1 MTQSQE
7 PDDLSTDAG
16 AVGSHQ
22 WEASYDYAVNGRDIF
37 DWKCRD
43 CGMKAR
49 MTLPTDEG
57 SEHVRPPFDPA
68 EVRLMAGGLGSEDLL
83 GAARHH
89 FSHEELS
96 RTTCSEFVAELVH
109 HPHAKRR

>member
-1 MTQSQE
+1 
-7 PDDLSTDAG
+7 
-16 AVGSHQ
+16 
-22 WEASYDYAVNGRDIF
+22 
-37 DWKCRD
+37 
-43 CGMKAR
+43 
-49 MTLPTDEG
+49 
-57 SEHVRPPFDPA
+57 
-68 EVRLMAGGLGSEDLL
+68 MAGGLGSEDLL